1 MKVIGLILVFSA
13 FAYSGEF
20 VAQRYKQRCDAL
32 CAICKM
38 LTKTVL
44 MLRSQSSPVEDIIS
58 RICEDESIRTLDF
71 IPLVLDDTRSGG
83 DFREVW
89 HDRLEKWR
97 RRGLLPED
105 YSLLEDYGRDLGAYD
120 LTGQLDCFA
129 AQLEAVRGELAAA
142 RSEKLVKGRM
152 CRSLGIISGMA
163 AVLLML

>member
-13 FAYSGEF
+13 FAYSGEYA
-20 VAQRYKQRCDAL
+20 AQRYKQRCEAL

-58 RICEDESIRTLDF
+58 RICEDEGIRTLDF
-71 IPLVLDDTRSGG
+71 IPLVYNDLRNGG

-89 HDRLEKWR
+89 HERLCKWR

-120 LTGQLDCFA
+120 LSGQLDCFT
-129 AQLEAVRGELAAA
+129 AQLDAVRAEIAVA
-142 RSEKLVKGRM
+142 RKEKLIKGRM
-152 CRSLGIISGMA
+152 HRSLGIIGGMA

>member
-1 MKVIGLILVFSA
+1 MKIIGLILVFSA

-44 MLRSQSSPVEDIIS
+44 MLRSQSSPVEDILS

-71 IPLVLDDTRSGG
+71 IPLVYKDMQGG
-83 DFREVW
+83 ADFRGIW
-89 HDRLEKWR
+89 HERLSKWR

-120 LTGQLDCFA
+120 LSGQLDCFT
-129 AQLEAVRGELAAA
+129 AQLDAVRAEIAAA
-142 RSEKLVKGRM
+142 RRDKLVK
-152 CRSLGIISGMA
+152 L
-163 AVLLML
+163 